1 MTKLFAALAAAL
13 AAASISGTAQ
23 AAPAKTVHAKVA
35 PGKMVSL
42 FQADRCHMYFT
53 AAQAKQFKYACPDS
67 MGKMKLVK
75 VSSAVAKVELAKTNA
90 ALAPKK
96 VM

>member
-13 AAASISGTAQ
+13 VAAGISGAAQ
-23 AAPAKTVHAKVA
+23 AAPAKIVHGKVA
-35 PGKMVSL
+35 SGKMVSL
-42 FQADRCHMYFT
+42 YQADRCHMYFT

-75 VSSAVAKVELAKTNA
+75 VSSVVAAKELAKTNA